1 MTNTKKTAIKDTVT
15 STDNT
20 TVVEKTKREI
30 QLTDRVF
37 IENTRNWSVG
47 FRAIESAKDIVIP
60 ASARKYAQLNV
71 AEVMAQIQVGNVMFC
86 GTNGI
91 GDNAYLKILDDD
103 VRKYVFSLDEND
115 DHEPIILDEKSVKDL
130 LDIKNKEEFKR
141 RLSELVVTEGDKKMI
156 VTVAKKVGID
166 DVAGYKRTEI
176 EKISGYS
183 F

>member
-1 MTNTKKTAIKDTVT
+1 MTNSKKSAIKDTTVSTDST
-15 STDNT
+15 ST
-20 TVVEKTKREI
+20 VEKPMKKI

-47 FRAIESAKDIVIP
+47 FRAIESAKDVVIP
-60 ASARKYAQLNV
+60 ASAKKYAQLNV

-91 GDNAYLKILDDD
+91 GDNAYLKILDNDI
-103 VRKYVFSLDEND
+103 RKYVFSLDEND
-115 DHEPIILDEKSVKDL
+115 DYEPIILDEESVKDL
-130 LDIKNKEEFKR
+130 LDIKNKEEFKQ

-156 VTVAKKVGID
+156 IAIAKKVGID